1 MPYINW
7 MGKDDVKDHH
17 KNIAYKTIECKE
29 EFGDID
35 SQNMIIKGDNLLA
48 LKSLLPYYAS
58 SIKMIYIDPPYNTG
72 NTSWVYNDNM
82 DSPLIKKWLN
92 DTVNA
97 DDLSRSDKW
106 LCMMY
111 PRLKLLRELL
121 KDDGV
126 IFISIDDAEVAHLRM
141 ICDEIFGS
149 DNFISNIIWQ
159 KKFARQNDATYFSTM
174 HDHILCYAKNKRVG
188 KKDNGFEINLIERT
202 EKETKDYK
210 NLDNDKRGRWI
221 SVDLSAKSGNDKLK
235 YKITTPKGIEYYPA
249 EGRFWSVNNTKF
261 EELIKDNRIWF
272 GKDGK
277 GRPRLKTFLS
287 EVQNGMVPNSIW
299 FHNEVSHTQDAKQFL
314 KIIFNGKSN
323 FETPKPY
330 QLIQHIIKL
339 STSKNDIILDSF
351 AGSGTTAHAVLEQ
364 NKQDGGNRKFIL
376 IETLDYAKT
385 LTAERVK
392 RVIKGYDFTGKDKTT
407 LYEKK
412 LTTTQIL
419 KPETMEKISKEV
431 NKIVEDEKP
440 NYTKIEKT
448 FKENTIKIVG
458 IKDIKSF
465 KDGIGGGFKY
475 CELSHDIFDE
485 FGELNPK
492 LTFDQIAKHIYFVE
506 FKKPINKT
514 TIKAPFIG
522 SYKHKYIYFYENKF
536 LKRDMKELIK
546 QNDDYKQ
553 IIVYTTKTSIS
564 DDELKNN
571 NIIIRYIPYD
581 IKDN

>member
-1 MPYINW
+1 MPYIDW

-17 KNIAYKTIECKE
+17 KSIEYKTIECKE
-29 EFGDID
+29 DIGDID
-35 SQNMIIKGDNLLA
+35 SENMIIKGDNLLA

-58 SIKMIYIDPPYNTG
+58 SVKMIYIDPPYNTG

-141 ICDEIFGS
+141 ICDEIFGK
-149 DNFISNIIWQ
+149 DNFITEIMWKRKKEISNDSNNVSVQGEYILVYGKSSNAKLYFERLSDEYIDKSYSNPTKEYPLDKWRPVPITVSKGLNGGGYEYPIKTPSGKVHNKLWAYPEDSYEKLLAN
-159 KKFARQNDATYFSTM
+159 KKVYFGKNNDAIPQRVAYLFESKGKPTTNYWDDVAT
-174 HDHILCYAKNKRVG
+174 NKEG
-188 KKDNGFEINLIERT
+188 KKETLNIFGDNLF
-202 EKETKDYK
+202 D
-210 NLDNDKRGRWI
+210 
-221 SVDLSAKSGNDKLK
+221 
-235 YKITTPKGIEYYPA
+235 TPK
-249 EGRFWSVNNTKF
+249 SVI
-261 EELIKDNRIWF
+261 LIK
-272 GKDGK
+272 
-277 GRPRLKTFLS
+277 
-287 EVQNGMVPNSIW
+287 
-299 FHNEVSHTQDAKQFL
+299 
-314 KIIFNGKSN
+314 KIL
-323 FETPKPY
+323 
-330 QLIQHIIKL
+330 QLTTL
-339 STSKNDIILDSF
+339 NNDIILDSF
-351 AGSGTTAHAVLEQ
+351 AGSGTTAQAVLEQ
-364 NKQDGGNRKFIL
+364 NKEDGGNRKFIL
-376 IETLDYAKT
+376 IETLDYAKDI
-385 LTAERVK
+385 TAERVK

-431 NKIVEDEKP
+431 NKILEDEKQ
-440 NYTKIEKT
+440 NYT
-448 FKENTIKIVG
+448 TIKKSFNENILKVEG

-485 FGELNPK
+485 FGELNTK

-506 FKKPINKT
+506 FKKPIDKAN
-514 TIKAPFIG
+514 IKAPFVG
-522 SYKHKYIYFYENKF
+522 THKYKYIYFYENKF

-546 QNDDYKQ
+546 LNNDYKQ
-553 IIVYTTKTSIS
+553 IIVYTARTTIS
-564 DDELKNN
+564 DDELKDN